1 MDKTTEFKRLIAKV
15 ASETNTTLPQ
25 GYQYRYTPY
34 NCWKCGKEI
43 IIFKWTDSLLAGE
56 ISEPPA
62 PIPTTLKQRH
72 TAMSDETYWAN
83 VCPSCDSVQGDFFIN
98 HEPDSPF
105 FGLGEIVDNEKS
117 FNEDIER
124 IADYYYGQIVSWP
137 TQN

>member
-1 MDKTTEFKRLIAKV
+1 MDKTTEFKKLIAKV
-15 ASETNTTLPQ
+15 ASETNITLPQ
-25 GYQYRYTPY
+25 GYQYRYAPY

-56 ISEPPA
+56 VSEPPV
-62 PIPTTLKQRH
+62 PIPETLKQRH
-72 TAMSDETYWAN
+72 AAMSDETYWAN
-83 VCPSCDSVQGDFFIN
+83 VCPSCDNVQGDFFIN

-105 FGLGEIVDNEKS
+105 FVLGEVVDNEKALK
-117 FNEDIER
+117 EDMEQ